1 MAVEVKN
8 IMTLLQIT
16 KTTIM
21 EKEKHLPQ
29 QYISTPFAYT
39 KFSKNLSLLQ
49 QSVLT
54 KVSEHLQSYVRH
66 FFGSELRKD
75 PKVPRPLFSEAE
87 KHNGMPEFIMS
98 YAELGVDIAN
108 YNVAR
113 AAVQE
118 VLNLTVDAPSEDDD
132 GKASVKAFNIFTHA
146 NISFEGGTGVSFRLN
161 PEVVD
166 YVFDMSQGY
175 VRHPADIARIGQIER
190 MPMMYYYLHKKSEHW
205 KHRLVRLTVLEI
217 KTYLGMLG
225 KITEGTDE
233 RSGRPRKDVKEKKE
247 AYPKFSQFKKNVI
260 ETSINDINRL
270 RKDGMLDVCV
280 SYEPIYNGKRK
291 VGNPAYIEFTIYDT
305 IEQMQQT
312 LAKKQKAQEPA
323 SLFAEAEEVKPG
335 ESEWQQL
342 VAMLDGDIGEELRK
356 VVFVSY
362 DGKTVLLKASRE
374 QCNKVESC
382 LSDDVIAHV
391 KKCSKQVFGKVIKW
405 NYSLSD
411 N

>member
-1 MAVEVKN
+1 
-8 IMTLLQIT
+8 
-16 KTTIM
+16 M
-21 EKEKHLPQ
+21 ERDKHLPQ

-49 QSVLT
+49 QTVLT
-54 KVSEHLQSYVRH
+54 KVSEHLQGYVRH
-66 FFGSELRKD
+66 FFGSDLRKD

-87 KHNGMPEFIMS
+87 KNNGMPEFVMS

-118 VLNLTVDAPSEDDD
+118 VLNLTVDAPSEDSD

-205 KHRLVRLTVLEI
+205 KHRVVRLTVLDI

-233 RSGRPRKDVKEKKE
+233 RSGRPRKGGKEKKE

-270 RKDGMLDVCV
+270 RKDGLLDVCV

-305 IEQMQQT
+305 IEQMQQA
-312 LAKKQKAQEPA
+312 LARKQKAQEPA
-323 SLFAEAEEVKPG
+323 SLFSAAEEVKPG
-335 ESEWQQL
+335 EKEWRQL
-342 VAMLDGDIGEELRK
+342 VAMLDGDIGEELRR
-356 VVFVSY
+356 VAFISY
-362 DGKTVLLKASRE
+362 DGKTVLLRASRA
-374 QCNKVESC
+374 QCKKVESC
-382 LSDDVIAHV
+382 LSDDVISHV
-391 KKCSKQVFGKVIKW
+391 KKCSKQVFGKVIAW
-405 NYSLSD
+405 NYYLSD

>member
-1 MAVEVKN
+1 
-8 IMTLLQIT
+8 
-16 KTTIM
+16 M
-21 EKEKHLPQ
+21 ERDKHLPQ

-49 QSVLT
+49 QTVLT
-54 KVSEHLQSYVRH
+54 KVSEHLQGYVRH
-66 FFGSELRKD
+66 FFGSDLRKD

-87 KHNGMPEFIMS
+87 KNNGMPEFVMS

-113 AAVQE
+113 SAVQE
-118 VLNLTVDAPSEDDD
+118 VLNLTVDAPSEDSD

-205 KHRLVRLTVLEI
+205 KHRVVRLTVLDI

-233 RSGRPRKDVKEKKE
+233 RSGRPRKGGKEKKE

-270 RKDGMLDVCV
+270 RKDGLLDVCV

-305 IEQMQQT
+305 IEQMQQA
-312 LAKKQKAQEPA
+312 LARKQKAQEPA
-323 SLFAEAEEVKPG
+323 SLFTAAEEVKPG
-335 ESEWQQL
+335 EKEWRQL
-342 VAMLDGDIGEELRK
+342 VAMLDGDIVEELRK

-374 QCNKVESC
+374 QCRKVESC

-391 KKCSKQVFGKVIKW
+391 KKCSKQVFGKVIAW

>member
-1 MAVEVKN
+1 
-8 IMTLLQIT
+8 
-16 KTTIM
+16 M
-21 EKEKHLPQ
+21 EEEKHLPQ
-29 QYISTPFAYT
+29 RYISTPFAYT

-54 KVSEHLQSYVRH
+54 KVSELLQSYVRH

-118 VLNLTVDAPSEDDD
+118 VLNLTVDAPSEDGD
-132 GKASVKAFNIFTHA
+132 GKASIKAFNIFTHA

-161 PEVVD
+161 QEVVD

-205 KHRLVRLTVLEI
+205 KYRVINLKVLEI

-233 RSGRPRKDVKEKKE
+233 RSGRPLKDGREKKE

-270 RKDGMLDVCV
+270 CKEGMLDVCV
-280 SYEPIYNGKRK
+280 SYKPIYNGKRK

-305 IEQMQQT
+305 IEQMQQA
-312 LAKKQKAQEPA
+312 LAKKQQAQEPV
-323 SLFAEAEEVKPG
+323 SLFAESEEVKHG
-335 ESEWQQL
+335 EKEWKQL
-342 VAMLDGDIGEELRK
+342 VAMLDGDICVELRK
-356 VVFVSY
+356 VSFVSY
-362 DGKTVLLKASRE
+362 DGKKVLIKATSE
-374 QCNKVESC
+374 QWQRIENC
-382 LSDDVIAHV
+382 LTDAVIARIRDLI
-391 KKCSKQVFGKVIKW
+391 KRIFGKPVTWKYLIAK
-405 NYSLSD
+405 
-411 N
+411 

>member
-1 MAVEVKN
+1 
-8 IMTLLQIT
+8 
-16 KTTIM
+16 M
-21 EKEKHLPQ
+21 EREKHLPQ

-190 MPMMYYYLHKKSEHW
+190 MPMMYYYLHKKSAHW
-205 KHRLVRLTVLEI
+205 KYRVVNLKVLEI

-233 RSGRPRKDVKEKKE
+233 RSGRPRKDGKERKE

-305 IEQMQQT
+305 IEQMQQA

-323 SLFAEAEEVKPG
+323 SLFDEEVKPG
-335 ESEWQQL
+335 EKEWQQL
-342 VAMLDGDIGEELRK
+342 VAILDGDIVSELRK
-356 VVFVSY
+356 VAFVSY
-362 DGKTVLLKASRE
+362 DGKTILIKATNEQRQRIEDCLTDAVITRIRDLLKR
-374 QCNKVESC
+374 
-382 LSDDVIAHV
+382 
-391 KKCSKQVFGKVIKW
+391 VFGKPVTWKYLIAK
-405 NYSLSD
+405 
-411 N
+411 

>member
-1 MAVEVKN
+1 
-8 IMTLLQIT
+8 
-16 KTTIM
+16 M
-21 EKEKHLPQ
+21 ERDKHLPQ

-49 QSVLT
+49 QTVLT
-54 KVSEHLQSYVRH
+54 KVSEHLQGYVRH
-66 FFGSELRKD
+66 FFGSDLRKD

-87 KHNGMPEFIMS
+87 KNNGMPEFVMS

-118 VLNLTVDAPSEDDD
+118 VLNLTVDAPSEDSD

-205 KHRLVRLTVLEI
+205 KHRVVRLTVLDI

-233 RSGRPRKDVKEKKE
+233 RSGRPRKGGKEKKE

-270 RKDGMLDVCV
+270 RKDGLLDVCV

-291 VGNPAYIEFTIYDT
+291 VGNPAYIEFSIYDT
-305 IEQMQQT
+305 IGQMQQA

-405 NYSLSD
+405 NYSLS
-411 N
+411 NN

>member
-1 MAVEVKN
+1 
-8 IMTLLQIT
+8 
-16 KTTIM
+16 M
-21 EKEKHLPQ
+21 EEEKYLPQ

-66 FFGSELRKD
+66 FFGSELRND

-118 VLNLTVDAPSEDDD
+118 VLNLTVDAPGEDDE

-233 RSGRPRKDVKEKKE
+233 RSGRPRKDGKEKKE

-270 RKDGMLDVCV
+270 CKDGMLDVCV

-305 IEQMQQT
+305 IRQMQQA
-312 LAKKQKAQEPA
+312 LAKKQQAQEPA
-323 SLFAEAEEVKPG
+323 SLFDAEVKPG
-335 ESEWQQL
+335 EKEWQQL
-342 VAMLDGDIGEELRK
+342 VEMLDGDISLELQK
-356 VVFVSY
+356 LVFLSY
-362 DGKTVLLKASRE
+362 DGNKILVKATSEQRQRIEDCLTDDVVARIRDLLKRA
-374 QCNKVESC
+374 
-382 LSDDVIAHV
+382 
-391 KKCSKQVFGKVIKW
+391 FGKPVTWQYFIAK
-405 NYSLSD
+405 
-411 N
+411 

>member
-1 MAVEVKN
+1 
-8 IMTLLQIT
+8 
-16 KTTIM
+16 M
-21 EKEKHLPQ
+21 ERDKHLPQ

-49 QSVLT
+49 QTVLT
-54 KVSEHLQSYVRH
+54 KVSEHLQGYVRH
-66 FFGSELRKD
+66 FFGSDLRKD

-87 KHNGMPEFIMS
+87 KNNGMPEFVMS

-118 VLNLTVDAPSEDDD
+118 VLNLTVDAPSEDSD

-205 KHRLVRLTVLEI
+205 KHRVVRLTVLDI

-233 RSGRPRKDVKEKKE
+233 RSGRPRKGGKEKKE

-270 RKDGMLDVCV
+270 RKDGLLDVCV

-305 IEQMQQT
+305 IEQMQQA
-312 LAKKQKAQEPA
+312 LARKQKAQEPA
-323 SLFAEAEEVKPG
+323 SLFAAAEEVKPG
-335 ESEWQQL
+335 ENEWRQL
-342 VAMLDGDIGEELRK
+342 VGMLDGDIGEELRK
-356 VVFVSY
+356 VAFVSY
-362 DGKTVLLKASRE
+362 NGKTVLLRASRE
-374 QCNKVESC
+374 QCKRVESC
-382 LSDDVIAHV
+382 LSDDVIAYV
-391 KKCSKQVFGKVIKW
+391 KKCSKQVFGKVTAW

>member
-1 MAVEVKN
+1 
-8 IMTLLQIT
+8 
-16 KTTIM
+16 M
-21 EKEKHLPQ
+21 EEEKHLPQ
-29 QYISTPFAYT
+29 RYISTPFAYT

-54 KVSEHLQSYVRH
+54 KVSELLQSYVRH

-87 KHNGMPEFIMS
+87 KNNGMPEFIMS

-118 VLNLTVDAPSEDDD
+118 VLNLTIDAPSEDED
-132 GKASVKAFNIFTHA
+132 GKASIKAFNIFTHA

-205 KHRLVRLTVLEI
+205 KYRVVNLSVLEI

-233 RSGRPRKDVKEKKE
+233 RSGRPLKDGKEKKE

-270 RKDGMLDVCV
+270 CKEGMLDVCV

-291 VGNPAYIEFTIYDT
+291 VGNPASIEFTIYDT
-305 IEQMQQT
+305 IEQMQQA
-312 LAKKQKAQEPA
+312 LAKKQEVQRLT
-323 SLFAEAEEVKPG
+323 SLFVDEVKPG
-335 ESEWQQL
+335 EKEWQQFL
-342 VAMLDGDIGEELRK
+342 CLIDKEIAADFQKTRFL
-356 VVFVSY
+356 SY
-362 DGKTVLLKASRE
+362 DGMYLILGVTNRDLPTMIEKHFDKKDVLNHVEKCLTKT
-374 QCNKVESC
+374 
-382 LSDDVIAHV
+382 
-391 KKCSKQVFGKVIKW
+391 FGKTITLK
-405 NYSLSD
+405 YKLMKQ
-411 N
+411 

>member
-1 MAVEVKN
+1 
-8 IMTLLQIT
+8 
-16 KTTIM
+16 M
-21 EKEKHLPQ
+21 EEEKHLPQ

-75 PKVPRPLFSEAE
+75 PKVPRPLFSKAE

-118 VLNLTVDAPSEDDD
+118 VLNLTVDAPSEDGD
-132 GKASVKAFNIFTHA
+132 GKASIKAFNIFTHA

-205 KHRLVRLTVLEI
+205 KYRVINLKVLEI
-217 KTYLGMLG
+217 KTYLGMMG

-233 RSGRPRKDVKEKKE
+233 RSGRPRKDGKEKKE

-270 RKDGMLDVCV
+270 CKDGMLDVCV

-291 VGNPAYIEFTIYDT
+291 VGNPAYIEFTIYDN
-305 IEQMQQT
+305 IGQMQQA

-323 SLFAEAEEVKPG
+323 SLFTEADEMKPG
-335 ESEWQQL
+335 ENEWQQL
-342 VAMLDGDIGEELRK
+342 VAMLDGEIGEELRK
-356 VVFVSY
+356 VEFVAY
-362 DGKTVLLKASRE
+362 NEKGILLKTSRA
-374 QCNKVESC
+374 QRDKVESC
-382 LSDDVIAHV
+382 LTDDVIKQV
-391 KKCSKQVFGKVIKW
+391 KTCSIKVFGKVVSW
-405 NYSLSD
+405 NYSLTD
-411 N
+411 K

>member
-1 MAVEVKN
+1 
-8 IMTLLQIT
+8 
-16 KTTIM
+16 M
-21 EKEKHLPQ
+21 EEKKHLPQ

-54 KVSEHLQSYVRH
+54 KVSELLQSYVRH

-118 VLNLTVDAPSEDDD
+118 VLNLTVDAPSEDDN
-132 GKASVKAFNIFTHA
+132 GQASVKAFNIFTHA

-166 YVFDMSQGY
+166 HVFDMSQGY

-205 KHRLVRLTVLEI
+205 TRRLVRLTVFEI

-233 RSGRPRKDVKEKKE
+233 RSGRPQKDGNEKKE

-270 RKDGMLDVCV
+270 CKDGMLDVCV

-305 IEQMQQT
+305 IEQMQQA
-312 LAKKQKAQEPA
+312 LAKKQKVKQPT
-323 SLFAEAEEVKPG
+323 SLFDDDVKTG
-335 ESEWQQL
+335 EREWQQL
-342 VAMLDGDIGEELRK
+342 VTMLDGDIGEELRN
-356 VVFVSY
+356 VAFVSY
-362 DGKTVLLKASRE
+362 DGKTVLLRASRE
-374 QCNKVESC
+374 QCKKVESC

-405 NYSLSD
+405 NYSVSD

>member
-1 MAVEVKN
+1 
-8 IMTLLQIT
+8 
-16 KTTIM
+16 M

-118 VLNLTVDAPSEDDD
+118 VLNLTVDAPSEDGD

-205 KHRLVRLTVLEI
+205 KYRVINVKVLEI

-233 RSGRPRKDVKEKKE
+233 RSGRPRKDGKEKKE

-305 IEQMQQT
+305 IEQMQQA
-312 LAKKQKAQEPA
+312 LAKKQEVQRLT
-323 SLFAEAEEVKPG
+323 SLFVDEVKPG
-335 ESEWQQL
+335 EKEWQQFL
-342 VAMLDGDIGEELRK
+342 CLIDKEIAADFQKARFL
-356 VVFVSY
+356 SY
-362 DGKTVLLKASRE
+362 DGMYLILGVTNRDVPTMIEKHFDKKDVLKH
-374 QCNKVESC
+374 VEKC
-382 LSDDVIAHV
+382 LV
-391 KKCSKQVFGKVIKW
+391 KVFGKTITLKYKIVKQ
-405 NYSLSD
+405 
-411 N
+411 

>member
-1 MAVEVKN
+1 
-8 IMTLLQIT
+8 
-16 KTTIM
+16 M
-21 EKEKHLPQ
+21 ERDKHLPQ

-49 QSVLT
+49 QTVLT
-54 KVSEHLQSYVRH
+54 KVSEHLQGYVRH
-66 FFGSELRKD
+66 FFGSDLRKA

-87 KHNGMPEFIMS
+87 KNNGMPEFVMS

-118 VLNLTVDAPSEDDD
+118 VLNLTVDAPSEDSD

-205 KHRLVRLTVLEI
+205 KHRAVRLTVLDI

-233 RSGRPRKDVKEKKE
+233 RSGRPRKDGKEKKE

-270 RKDGMLDVCV
+270 RKDGLLDVCV

-305 IEQMQQT
+305 IEQMQHAMQQRQQEQQLT
-312 LAKKQKAQEPA
+312 L
-323 SLFAEAEEVKPG
+323 FAEEVKPG
-335 ESEWQQL
+335 EREWQQL
-342 VAMLDGDIGEELRK
+342 LAMLVGEAGDELRK
-356 VVFVSY
+356 VGFVSY
-362 DGKTVLLKASRE
+362 DGSTILLKASRE
-374 QCNKVESC
+374 QCEKVERC
-382 LSDDVIAHV
+382 LTDEVIKHV
-391 KKCSKQVFGKVIKW
+391 KKCSIKVFGKTVKW

-411 N
+411 K

>member
-1 MAVEVKN
+1 MR
-8 IMTLLQIT
+8 
-16 KTTIM
+16 
-21 EKEKHLPQ
+21 
-29 QYISTPFAYT
+29 Y
-39 KFSKNLSLLQ
+39 
-49 QSVLT
+49 
-54 KVSEHLQSYVRH
+54 
-66 FFGSELRKD
+66 FFGSVLRKA
-75 PKVPRPLFSEAE
+75 PKVPRTLFAEAE
-87 KHNGMPEFIMS
+87 KNNGMPEFVMS

-118 VLNLTVDAPSEDDD
+118 VLNLTVDAPSEDSE

-205 KHRLVRLTVLEI
+205 KHRVVRLTVLDI

-233 RSGRPRKDVKEKKE
+233 RSGRPRKEGKEKKE

-270 RKDGMLDVCV
+270 RKDGLLDVCV

-305 IEQMQQT
+305 IEQMQQA
-312 LAKKQKAQEPA
+312 LARKQKAQEPA
-323 SLFAEAEEVKPG
+323 ALFAEAEEVKPG
-335 ESEWQQL
+335 EKEWQQL

-356 VVFVSY
+356 VAFVSY
-362 DGKTVLLKASRE
+362 NGKTVLLRASRE
-374 QCNKVESC
+374 QCKKVESC

-391 KKCSKQVFGKVIKW
+391 KKCSKQVYGKVIAW

>member
-1 MAVEVKN
+1 
-8 IMTLLQIT
+8 
-16 KTTIM
+16 M
-21 EKEKHLPQ
+21 EEEKHLPQ

-54 KVSEHLQSYVRH
+54 KVSELLQSYVRH

-87 KHNGMPEFIMS
+87 KNNGMPEFIMS

-118 VLNLTVDAPSEDDD
+118 VLNLTIDAPSEDED
-132 GKASVKAFNIFTHA
+132 GKASIKAFNIFTHA
-146 NISFEGGTGVSFRLN
+146 NISFEGVTGVSFRLN

-166 YVFDMSQGY
+166 HVFDMSQGY

-205 KHRLVRLTVLEI
+205 TRRLVRLTVLEI

-233 RSGRPRKDVKEKKE
+233 RSGRPLKDGKEKKE

-270 RKDGMLDVCV
+270 CKDGMLDVCV

-305 IEQMQQT
+305 IRQMQQA

-323 SLFAEAEEVKPG
+323 SLFDDDVKPG
-335 ESEWQQL
+335 EKEWQQL
-342 VAMLDGDIGEELRK
+342 VEMLDGDISAELQK
-356 VVFVSY
+356 LVFLSY
-362 DGKTVLLKASRE
+362 DGNKILVKATIEQRQRIENYMTDDVVARIRDLLKRA
-374 QCNKVESC
+374 
-382 LSDDVIAHV
+382 
-391 KKCSKQVFGKVIKW
+391 FGKPVTWQYFIAK
-405 NYSLSD
+405 
-411 N
+411 

>member
-1 MAVEVKN
+1 
-8 IMTLLQIT
+8 MTLLT
-16 KTTIM
+16 KHKKTTIM

-118 VLNLTVDAPSEDDD
+118 VLNLTVDAPGEDDD

-190 MPMMYYYLHKKSEHW
+190 MPMMYYYLHKKSKHW
-205 KHRLVRLTVLEI
+205 KLRVVTLTVLEI

-225 KITEGTDE
+225 KITEGTDG
-233 RSGRPRKDVKEKKE
+233 RSGRPRKDGKEKKE

-270 RKDGMLDVCV
+270 CKDGMLDVCV

-305 IEQMQQT
+305 IEQMQQA
-312 LAKKQKAQEPA
+312 LAKKQLTQEPA
-323 SLFAEAEEVKPG
+323 SLFAEAEEMKPG
-335 ESEWQQL
+335 EKEWQQL
-342 VAMLDGDIGEELRK
+342 VAMLDGEIVSEMRK
-356 VVFVSY
+356 MAFLSY
-362 DGKTVLLKASRE
+362 DGNTILLKASRE
-374 QCNKVESC
+374 QYKKFDSC
-382 LSDDVIAHV
+382 LSDDIMAHIE
-391 KKCSKQVFGKVIKW
+391 KCSKQVFGKVIKW
-405 NYSLSD
+405 NFFLP
-411 N
+411 NK

>member
-1 MAVEVKN
+1 
-8 IMTLLQIT
+8 
-16 KTTIM
+16 M
-21 EKEKHLPQ
+21 ERDKHLPQ

-49 QSVLT
+49 QTVLT
-54 KVSEHLQSYVRH
+54 KVSEHLQGYVRH
-66 FFGSELRKD
+66 FFGSDLRKA

-87 KHNGMPEFIMS
+87 KNNGMPEFVMS
-98 YAELGVDIAN
+98 YAELGMDIAN

-118 VLNLTVDAPSEDDD
+118 VLNLTVDAPSEDSD

-205 KHRLVRLTVLEI
+205 KHRVVRLTVLDI

-233 RSGRPRKDVKEKKE
+233 RSGRPRKDGKEKKE

-270 RKDGMLDVCV
+270 RKDGLLDVCV

-305 IEQMQQT
+305 IEQMQHAMQQRQQEQQLT
-312 LAKKQKAQEPA
+312 L
-323 SLFAEAEEVKPG
+323 FAEEVKPG
-335 ESEWQQL
+335 EREWQQL
-342 VAMLDGDIGEELRK
+342 LAMLVGEAGDELRK
-356 VVFVSY
+356 VGFVSY
-362 DGKTVLLKASRE
+362 DGSTILLKASRE
-374 QCNKVESC
+374 QCEKVERC
-382 LSDDVIAHV
+382 LTDEVIKHV
-391 KKCSKQVFGKVIKW
+391 KKCSIKVFGKTVKW

-411 N
+411 K

>member
-1 MAVEVKN
+1 
-8 IMTLLQIT
+8 
-16 KTTIM
+16 M
-21 EKEKHLPQ
+21 ERDKHLPQ

-49 QSVLT
+49 QTVLT
-54 KVSEHLQSYVRH
+54 KVSEHLQGYVRH
-66 FFGSELRKD
+66 FFGSDLRKD

-87 KHNGMPEFIMS
+87 KNNGMPEFVMS

-118 VLNLTVDAPSEDDD
+118 VLNLTVDAPSEDSD

-205 KHRLVRLTVLEI
+205 KHRVVRLTVLDI

-233 RSGRPRKDVKEKKE
+233 RSGRPRKGGKEKKE

-270 RKDGMLDVCV
+270 RKDGLLDVCV

-305 IEQMQQT
+305 IEQMQRA
-312 LAKKQKAQEPA
+312 LARKQKAQEPA
-323 SLFAEAEEVKPG
+323 SLFAAAEEVKPG
-335 ESEWQQL
+335 EKEWRQL
-342 VAMLDGDIGEELRK
+342 VGMLDGDIGEELRK
-356 VVFVSY
+356 VAFVSY
-362 DGKTVLLKASRE
+362 NGKTVLLRASRE
-374 QCNKVESC
+374 QCKKVESC

-391 KKCSKQVFGKVIKW
+391 KKCSKQVFGKVIAW

>member
-1 MAVEVKN
+1 
-8 IMTLLQIT
+8 
-16 KTTIM
+16 M
-21 EKEKHLPQ
+21 EREKHLPQ

-49 QSVLT
+49 QTVLT

-66 FFGSELRKD
+66 FFGSDLRKD

-87 KHNGMPEFIMS
+87 KNNGMPEFVML

-118 VLNLTVDAPSEDDD
+118 VLNLTIDAPSEDSN

-190 MPMMYYYLHKKSEHW
+190 MPMMYYYLHKKSGHW
-205 KHRLVRLTVLEI
+205 KHRVVRLTVLEI

-225 KITEGTDE
+225 KTTEGTDE
-233 RSGRPRKDVKEKKE
+233 RSGRPRKDGKEKKE
-247 AYPKFSQFKKNVI
+247 AYPKFSQFRKNVI

-270 RKDGMLDVCV
+270 RKEGLLDVCV
-280 SYEPIYNGKRK
+280 SYEPIYTGKRK

-305 IEQMQQT
+305 IGQMQQAT
-312 LAKKQKAQEPA
+312 LQKQQGQQ
-323 SLFAEAEEVKPG
+323 LNIFADAHEVKPG
-335 ESEWQQL
+335 EKEWQQL
-342 VAMLDGDIGEELRK
+342 VSMLDGAIGEELRK
-356 VVFVSY
+356 VEFVSVSEK
-362 DGKTVLLKASRE
+362 GILLKTSRE
-374 QCNKVESC
+374 QAYKVESC
-382 LSDDVIAHV
+382 LTADVIKQV
-391 KKCSKQVFGKVIKW
+391 KACSVKVFGKMVAW
-405 NYSLSD
+405 NYSLTD
-411 N
+411 K

>member
-1 MAVEVKN
+1 
-8 IMTLLQIT
+8 
-16 KTTIM
+16 M
-21 EKEKHLPQ
+21 EEKKHLPQ

-54 KVSEHLQSYVRH
+54 KVSELLQSYVRH

-118 VLNLTVDAPSEDDD
+118 VLNLTVDAPSEDDN
-132 GKASVKAFNIFTHA
+132 GQASVKAFNIFTHA

-166 YVFDMSQGY
+166 HVFDMSQGY

-205 KHRLVRLTVLEI
+205 TRRLVRLTVLEI

-233 RSGRPRKDVKEKKE
+233 RSGRPQKDGKEKKE

-270 RKDGMLDVCV
+270 CKEGMLDVCV

-305 IEQMQQT
+305 IGQMQQA
-312 LAKKQKAQEPA
+312 LAKKQQTQKST
-323 SLFAEAEEVKPG
+323 SLFDEEVKPG
-335 ESEWQQL
+335 EKEWQQL
-342 VAMLDGDIGEELRK
+342 AAMLDGDIGEELRK
-356 VVFVSY
+356 VAFVSY
-362 DGKTVLLKASRE
+362 DGKTVLLRASRE
-374 QCNKVESC
+374 QCRKVENC

-405 NYSLSD
+405 YYSLSD

>member
-1 MAVEVKN
+1 
-8 IMTLLQIT
+8 
-16 KTTIM
+16 M

-118 VLNLTVDAPSEDDD
+118 VLNLTVDAPSEDGD

-190 MPMMYYYLHKKSEHW
+190 MPMMYYYLHKKSAHW
-205 KHRLVRLTVLEI
+205 KYRVVNLKVLEI

-233 RSGRPRKDVKEKKE
+233 RSGRPRKDGKEKKE

-270 RKDGMLDVCV
+270 CKDGMLDVCV
-280 SYEPIYNGKRK
+280 SYKPIYNGKRK

-305 IEQMQQT
+305 IEQMQQA
-312 LAKKQKAQEPA
+312 LAKKQEVQRLT
-323 SLFAEAEEVKPG
+323 SLFVDEVKPG
-335 ESEWQQL
+335 EKEWQQFL
-342 VAMLDGDIGEELRK
+342 CLIDKEIAADFQKARFL
-356 VVFVSY
+356 SY
-362 DGKTVLLKASRE
+362 DGMYLILGVTNRDVPTMIEKHFDKKDVLKH
-374 QCNKVESC
+374 VEKC
-382 LSDDVIAHV
+382 LV
-391 KKCSKQVFGKVIKW
+391 KVFGKTITLKYKIVKQ
-405 NYSLSD
+405 
-411 N
+411 

>member
-1 MAVEVKN
+1 
-8 IMTLLQIT
+8 
-16 KTTIM
+16 M
-21 EKEKHLPQ
+21 ERDKHLPQ

-49 QSVLT
+49 QTVLT
-54 KVSEHLQSYVRH
+54 KVSEHLQGYVRH
-66 FFGSELRKD
+66 FFGSDLRKD

-87 KHNGMPEFIMS
+87 KNNGMPEFVMS

-118 VLNLTVDAPSEDDD
+118 VLNLTVDAPSEDSD

-205 KHRLVRLTVLEI
+205 KHRVVRLTVLDI

-233 RSGRPRKDVKEKKE
+233 RSGRPRKGGKEKKE

-270 RKDGMLDVCV
+270 RKDGLLDVCV

-291 VGNPAYIEFTIYDT
+291 VGNPAYIEFSIYDT
-305 IEQMQQT
+305 IGQMQQA
-312 LAKKQKAQEPA
+312 LARKQKAQEPA

>member
-1 MAVEVKN
+1 
-8 IMTLLQIT
+8 
-16 KTTIM
+16 M
-21 EKEKHLPQ
+21 ERDKHLPQ

-49 QSVLT
+49 QTVLT
-54 KVSEHLQSYVRH
+54 KVSEHLQGYVRH
-66 FFGSELRKD
+66 FFGSDLRKD

-87 KHNGMPEFIMS
+87 KNNGMPEFVMS

-118 VLNLTVDAPSEDDD
+118 VLNLTVDAPSEDSD

-205 KHRLVRLTVLEI
+205 KHRVVRLTVLDI

-233 RSGRPRKDVKEKKE
+233 RSGRPRKGGKEKKE

-270 RKDGMLDVCV
+270 RKDGLLDVCV

-305 IEQMQQT
+305 IEQMQQA
-312 LAKKQKAQEPA
+312 LARKQKAQEPA
-323 SLFAEAEEVKPG
+323 SLFAAAEEVKPG
-335 ESEWQQL
+335 EKEWRQL
-342 VAMLDGDIGEELRK
+342 VGMLDGDIGEELRK
-356 VVFVSY
+356 VAFVSY
-362 DGKTVLLKASRE
+362 NGKTVLLRASRE
-374 QCNKVESC
+374 QCKRVESC

-391 KKCSKQVFGKVIKW
+391 KKCSKQVFGKVIAW

>member
-1 MAVEVKN
+1 
-8 IMTLLQIT
+8 
-16 KTTIM
+16 M

-54 KVSEHLQSYVRH
+54 KVSELLQSYVRH

-87 KHNGMPEFIMS
+87 KHNGMPEFVMS

-118 VLNLTVDAPSEDDD
+118 VLNLTVDAPGEDDD

-233 RSGRPRKDVKEKKE
+233 RSGRPLKDGKEKKE

-270 RKDGMLDVCV
+270 CKDGMLDVCV

-305 IEQMQQT
+305 IEQMQQA
-312 LAKKQKAQEPA
+312 LAKKQKVQEPA
-323 SLFAEAEEVKPG
+323 SLFDEEVKPG
-335 ESEWQQL
+335 EKEWQQL
-342 VAMLDGDIGEELRK
+342 VEMLDGDIGEELRK

-362 DGKTVLLKASRE
+362 NGKTVLLRASRE

-382 LSDDVIAHV
+382 LSDDIIAHV
-391 KKCSKQVFGKVIKW
+391 KKCSKQVFGKVIAW